1 MKKKV
6 RLFQSVL
13 FDFETPQSLVDEF
26 QGDPLLVDNLENI
39 KEHLKQAG
47 SAKREERSE
56 SRSSQKMECLKTEK
70 ENRGALI
77 LWWKGHS
84 AETLRNLK
92 VSETPPP

>member
-1 MKKKV
+1 
-6 RLFQSVL
+6 
-13 FDFETPQSLVDEF
+13 
-26 QGDPLLVDNLENI
+26 
-39 KEHLKQAG
+39 
-47 SAKREERSE
+47 
-56 SRSSQKMECLKTEK
+56 MECLKTEK